1 MAARM
6 KAQRLTME
14 NQYTHKDL
22 DIDKLKDSN
31 HRAFVGGMWDEI
43 GQLQF
48 DYMVSKGLSPSD
60 RFIDVACGSMRGGR
74 FFIRH
79 LEAQHY
85 YGFDLVRDL
94 IDAGLKHEIEPLG
107 LLGKVN
113 FDNLVAAEGFA
124 FPPQWRGIDSGIALS
139 LFTHLTLNSIAL
151 CLSNLGAVMKDK
163 AKFYA
168 TIFHV
173 TESQQMTPQDHL
185 DGITTFLCQ
194 DPYHYTRADMDYL
207 AAKTGWRVEAIEE
220 FGHPRGQSMVV
231 FQKL

>member
-1 MAARM
+1 
-6 KAQRLTME
+6 ME

-22 DIDKLKDSN
+22 DIDQLKDSD

-48 DYMVSKGLSPSD
+48 DYMLSKGLLPSHS
-60 RFIDVACGSMRGGR
+60 FIDVACGSMRGGR
-74 FFIRH
+74 HFIKY

-107 LLGKVN
+107 LSGKVN
-113 FDNLVAAEGFA
+113 PDNLMAAEGFA
-124 FPPQWRGIDSGIALS
+124 FPAKWRGLDCGLALS

-151 CLSNLGAVMKDK
+151 CLSNLRPVMTDK

-173 TESQQMTPQDHL
+173 SEAEQMTPQDHL
-185 DGITTFLCQ
+185 DGITTYLCQ

-207 AAKTGWRVEAIEE
+207 ATKTGWRVDAIED
-220 FGHPRGQSMVV
+220 FGHPRGQSMVI